1 LRRCLAPLALVGL
14 TLAVADSAAAKLV
27 PQTGMAGVALGQS
40 RLHVRA
46 VLGPPSRVIH
56 GTNEFGAYTEF
67 RYGARALRLVFQA
80 NAGLTSISTSA
91 RRERTRTGVGV
102 GSTEAQ
108 VKAGVPGVRCEGSGT
123 ARHCY
128 LGRFLAGRRVTDFRL
143 GSGRV
148 TRVVVGFVID

>member
-1 LRRCLAPLALVGL
+1 VKRVAILAAACAGLCLAG
-14 TLAVADSAAAKLV
+14 TAAAKLV

-46 VLGPPSRVIH
+46 VLGAPSRVIH

-108 VKAGVPGVRCEGSGT
+108 VKAGVPGVRCAGSGT

>member
-1 LRRCLAPLALVGL
+1 VRRIAVLVAACAGLALAG
-14 TLAVADSAAAKLV
+14 TAAAKLV

-67 RYGARALRLVFQA
+67 RYRARALRLVFQA

-128 LGRFLAGRRVTDFRL
+128 LGRFLPGRRVTDFRL
-143 GSGRV
+143 ASGRV